1 MLKPMYYEFF
11 FIFPKERELF
21 ESFLLDTTHLA
32 LEESS
37 LDNLKAFDDKE
48 TIDFI
53 SQSNWRY
60 FATHDPLKED
70 LKENLKEKPP
80 HLKNFVI
87 LRSEENL
94 NNSLIPALEAFC
106 LSLKQNLQNEFDF
119 FYLSRN
125 LASKDWL
132 EAYKQAILP
141 VQCAKFYI
149 HPSWHQKPS
158 HVVTNDCIMIDPALA
173 FGSGHHESTS
183 MCLELLSNLDLKR
196 KNALDVGCGSGIL
209 SIALKKQGVSTLT
222 ACDTDSLAIEE
233 TLKNF
238 SLNEIPLL
246 TQDKIIYGSTQK
258 IGGRFD
264 IIVANLVADV
274 IKSLYSEFVRLC
286 NHTLILS
293 GILETHL
300 NSVLQIYYNGF
311 DVLEQ
316 RQRNEWVALKLLKKQ
331 SIN

>member
-1 MLKPMYYEFF
+1 MYYEFF

-48 TIDFI
+48 TIEFI
-53 SQSNWRY
+53 SQSSWCY
-60 FATHDPLKED
+60 FATHDPIKKD

-87 LRSEENL
+87 LRSQKDL
-94 NNSLIPALEAFC
+94 NNSLIPTLEAFC
-106 LSLKQNLQNEFDF
+106 LSLKQNLQSEFDF

-158 HVVTNDCIMIDPALA
+158 HAAINDCIMIDPALA

-183 MCLELLSNLDLKR
+183 MCLELLSDLDLKR

-209 SIALKKQGVSTLT
+209 SIALKKQGVSALV
-222 ACDTDSLAIEE
+222 ACDTDSLAVEE

-238 SLNEIPLL
+238 SLNQIPLL
-246 TQDKIIYGSTQK
+246 AQDKVVYGSTQK
-258 IGGRFD
+258 IEGHFD

-300 NSVLQIYYNGF
+300 NSVLQIYYNRF
-311 DVLEQ
+311 EILEQ

-331 SIN
+331 PIN

>member
-1 MLKPMYYEFF
+1 MLKSMYYEFF

-21 ESFLLDTTHLA
+21 ESFLLDATHLA

-37 LDNLKAFDDKE
+37 LENLKAFDDKE
-48 TIDFI
+48 TIGFI
-53 SQSNWRY
+53 SQSGWRY
-60 FATHDPLKED
+60 FATHSPLKKD
-70 LKENLKEKPP
+70 LKENAKEKPP
-80 HLKNFVI
+80 HLDNFII
-87 LRSEENL
+87 LRSEKDL
-94 NNSLIPALEAFC
+94 NSSLIPALEAFC
-106 LSLKQNLQNEFDF
+106 FDLQQNLQNEFDF

-149 HPSWHQKPS
+149 HPSWHQKPGHIATDS
-158 HVVTNDCIMIDPALA
+158 SIMIDPALA
-173 FGSGHHESTS
+173 FGSGHHESTA
-183 MCLELLSNLDLKR
+183 MCLELLSTLDLKH

-209 SIALKKQGVSTLT
+209 SIALKKQGVSALV

-238 SLNEIPLL
+238 SLNQISLSAQDEI
-246 TQDKIIYGSTQK
+246 ICGSTQK
-258 IGGRFD
+258 IQGHFD
-264 IIVANLVADV
+264 IIVANIVADV

-311 DVLEQ
+311 EVLEQ
-316 RQRNEWVALKLLKKQ
+316 RQRNEWVALKLLKNNQ
-331 SIN
+331 

>member
-1 MLKPMYYEFF
+1 MYYEFF

-21 ESFLLDTTHLA
+21 ESFLLDATHLA

-37 LDNLKAFDDKE
+37 LEDLKAFNDKE
-48 TIDFI
+48 TIEFI
-53 SQSNWRY
+53 SQSNWHY

-80 HLKNFVI
+80 HFDHFVI
-87 LRSEENL
+87 LRSQKDL

-158 HVVTNDCIMIDPALA
+158 HIATNDSIMIDPALA

-183 MCLELLSNLDLKR
+183 MCLELLSNLDSR
-196 KNALDVGCGSGIL
+196 HKNALDVGCGSGIL
-209 SIALKKQGVSTLT
+209 SIALKKQGVSALI
-222 ACDTDSLAIEE
+222 ACDTDSLAVEE

-238 SLNEIPLL
+238 SLNQIPLL
-246 TQDKIIYGSTQK
+246 TQDRVIHGSTQK
-258 IGGRFD
+258 IEGRFD
-264 IIVANLVADV
+264 IIVANIVADV

-311 DVLEQ
+311 EVLEQ

>member
-1 MLKPMYYEFF
+1 MLESMYYEFF

-21 ESFLLDTTHLA
+21 ESFLLDATDLA

-37 LDNLKAFDDKE
+37 LEDLKAFDDKE
-48 TIDFI
+48 TIGFI
-53 SQSNWRY
+53 SQSSWRY
-60 FATHDPLKED
+60 FATHGPLKED
-70 LKENLKEKPP
+70 LKEKLP
-80 HLKNFVI
+80 HLDHFVI
-87 LRSEENL
+87 LRSEKDL
-94 NNSLIPALEAFC
+94 NSSLIPALESFC
-106 LSLKQNLQNEFDF
+106 LSLQENLQNEFDF

-141 VQCAKFYI
+141 VQCGKFYI

-158 HVVTNDCIMIDPALA
+158 HIATDFSIMIDPALA

-183 MCLELLSNLDLKR
+183 MCLELLSNLDLKH

-209 SIALKKQGVSTLT
+209 SIALKKQGVSTLV

-238 SLNEIPLL
+238 SLNQISLS
-246 TQDKIIYGSTQK
+246 TQDEIICGSTQK
-258 IGGRFD
+258 IQGHFD
-264 IIVANLVADV
+264 IIVANIVADV

-311 DVLEQ
+311 EILEQ
-316 RQRNEWVALKLLKKQ
+316 QQRNEWVALKLLKKQ

>member
-1 MLKPMYYEFF
+1 
-11 FIFPKERELF
+11 
-21 ESFLLDTTHLA
+21 

-37 LDNLKAFDDKE
+37 LENLKEVDDKE
-48 TIDFI
+48 TNEII
-53 SQSNWRY
+53 SQSNWHY
-60 FATHDPLKED
+60 FATHDPLK
-70 LKENLKEKPP
+70 KNLKEKPP

-106 LSLKQNLQNEFDF
+106 LSLKQNLQSEFDF

-183 MCLELLSNLDLKR
+183 MCLEL
-196 KNALDVGCGSGIL
+196 
-209 SIALKKQGVSTLT
+209 
-222 ACDTDSLAIEE
+222 
-233 TLKNF
+233 
-238 SLNEIPLL
+238 
-246 TQDKIIYGSTQK
+246 
-258 IGGRFD
+258 
-264 IIVANLVADV
+264 
-274 IKSLYSEFVRLC
+274 
-286 NHTLILS
+286 
-293 GILETHL
+293 
-300 NSVLQIYYNGF
+300 
-311 DVLEQ
+311 
-316 RQRNEWVALKLLKKQ
+316 
-331 SIN
+331 

>member
-1 MLKPMYYEFF
+1 MYYEFF

-21 ESFLLDTTHLA
+21 ESFLLDATGLA

-37 LDNLKAFDDKE
+37 LEDLKAFDDKE
-48 TIDFI
+48 TIGFI
-53 SQSNWRY
+53 SQFGWRY
-60 FATHDPLKED
+60 FATYSPLKED

-80 HLKNFVI
+80 HLDHFVI
-87 LRSEENL
+87 LRSEKDL
-94 NNSLIPALEAFC
+94 NSSLIPALESFC
-106 LSLKQNLQNEFDF
+106 LSLQQNLQNEFDF

-158 HVVTNDCIMIDPALA
+158 HIATDSSIMIDPALA

-183 MCLELLSNLDLKR
+183 MCLELLSNLDLKH

-209 SIALKKQGVSTLT
+209 SIALKKQGVSTLA

-238 SLNEIPLL
+238 SLNQISLS
-246 TQDKIIYGSTQK
+246 TQDEIICGSTQK
-258 IGGRFD
+258 IQGHFD
-264 IIVANLVADV
+264 IIVANIVADV

-311 DVLEQ
+311 EILEQ
-316 RQRNEWVALKLLKKQ
+316 QQRNEWVALKLLKKQ

>member
-1 MLKPMYYEFF
+1 MYYEFF

-21 ESFLLDTTHLA
+21 ESFLLDTTRLA

-37 LDNLKAFDDKE
+37 LENLKAFDDKE
-48 TIDFI
+48 TIEFV
-53 SQSNWRY
+53 SQSSWRY
-60 FATHDPLKED
+60 FATHDLLKED
-70 LKENLKEKPP
+70 LKEKPQ

-87 LRSEENL
+87 LRSQKDL

-106 LSLKQNLQNEFDF
+106 LNLKQNLQSEFDF

-183 MCLELLSNLDLKR
+183 MCLELLSDLDLKR

-209 SIALKKQGVSTLT
+209 SIALKKQGVSALV
-222 ACDTDSLAIEE
+222 ACDTDSLAVEE

-238 SLNEIPLL
+238 SLNQIPLL
-246 TQDKIIYGSTQK
+246 AQDKVIYGSTQK
-258 IGGRFD
+258 IEGR
-264 IIVANLVADV
+264 
-274 IKSLYSEFVRLC
+274 
-286 NHTLILS
+286 
-293 GILETHL
+293 
-300 NSVLQIYYNGF
+300 
-311 DVLEQ
+311 
-316 RQRNEWVALKLLKKQ
+316 
-331 SIN
+331 

>member
-1 MLKPMYYEFF
+1 MN
-11 FIFPKERELF
+11 
-21 ESFLLDTTHLA
+21 D
-32 LEESS
+32 
-37 LDNLKAFDDKE
+37 
-48 TIDFI
+48 
-53 SQSNWRY
+53 
-60 FATHDPLKED
+60 
-70 LKENLKEKPP
+70 
-80 HLKNFVI
+80 
-87 LRSEENL
+87 
-94 NNSLIPALEAFC
+94 SLIPALEAFC
-106 LSLKQNLQNEFDF
+106 LSLQQNLQSGFDF

-141 VQCAKFYI
+141 VQCTKFYI

-158 HVVTNDCIMIDPALA
+158 HVAIDDSIMIDPALA

-183 MCLELLSNLDLKR
+183 MCLELLSNLDLKH

-209 SIALKKQGVSTLT
+209 SIALKKQGVSALS
-222 ACDTDSLAIEE
+222 ACDTDSLAVEE

-238 SLNEIPLL
+238 SLNQIPLL
-246 TQDKIIYGSTQK
+246 AQDKVIHGSTQK
-258 IGGRFD
+258 IKGRFD
-264 IIVANLVADV
+264 IIVANIVADV

-311 DVLEQ
+311 EVLEQ

>member
-37 LDNLKAFDDKE
+37 LEDLKAFDDKE
-48 TIDFI
+48 TIEFI
-53 SQSNWRY
+53 SQSSWHY
-60 FATHDPLKED
+60 FATHDPLKKD
-70 LKENLKEKPP
+70 LKEHLKEKPP
-80 HLKNFVI
+80 YLKNFVI

-94 NNSLIPALEAFC
+94 NNSLILALEAFC
-106 LSLKQNLQNEFDF
+106 LNLKQNLQNEFDF

-158 HVVTNDCIMIDPALA
+158 HVATDDSIMIDPALA

-209 SIALKKQGVSTLT
+209 SIALKKQGVSALV
-222 ACDTDSLAIEE
+222 ACDTDSLAVEE

-238 SLNEIPLL
+238 SLNQIPLL
-246 TQDKIIYGSTQK
+246 VQDKVICGSTQK
-258 IGGRFD
+258 IEGRFD
-264 IIVANLVADV
+264 VIVANLVADV

-311 DVLEQ
+311 EVLEQ
-316 RQRNEWVALKLLKKQ
+316 RQRNEWVALKLLKNNQ
-331 SIN
+331 